1 MKFTS
6 KITVI
11 QDVYG
16 FLFQTEL
23 GHGTFLRGLETQ
35 ATYDSNTEEFILH
48 SPSITAYKWWPG
60 GCK

>member
-1 MKFTS
+1 MYTTFN
-6 KITVI
+6 
-11 QDVYG
+11 YMA